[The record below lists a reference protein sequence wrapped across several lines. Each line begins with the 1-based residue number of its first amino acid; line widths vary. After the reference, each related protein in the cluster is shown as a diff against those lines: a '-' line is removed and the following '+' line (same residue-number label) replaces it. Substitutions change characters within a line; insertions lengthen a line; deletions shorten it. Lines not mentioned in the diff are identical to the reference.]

1 MNGRR
6 FFLKMLGFTPIALSS
21 KTQASNKL
29 EAIDKNKEISPSVSR
44 LIKLTKEEVDL
55 CQNNFLMISPKE
67 YAKKKLE
74 LILKN
79 ELPDENPNEYVVEY
93 DFFEDGVKRRF

>member
-1 MNGRR
+1 
-6 FFLKMLGFTPIALSS
+6 
-21 KTQASNKL
+21 
-29 EAIDKNKEISPSVSR
+29 
-44 LIKLTKEEVDL
+44 
-55 CQNNFLMISPKE
+55 MISPKE
-67 YAKKKLE
+67 YAKNKLE